1 MTDAAEPLVPPIWLV
16 RGGVFAVVLL
26 AATTRS
32 LRRTRT
38 AALVAAW
45 RKVNDVMPDMGTMLA
60 HWAERTGPHSEGALL
75 PPHHERCLGCGP
87 DNPHGHHLQV
97 HRRGDGV
104 VADHVFDK
112 RHAGAPGVVHGGAVA
127 TVLDDLFGFLP
138 YLVGTPAVT
147 RQLTVDYLSPVLVG
161 VTYRIEATVTSREDR
176 KVFVA
181 ATVSDLDERTV
192 ATSSAVFI
200 TVDVEHFARHGGVS
214 GGSPTPPVAD
224 DHHDTGREGAVGQ
237 QRG

>member
-1 MTDAAEPLVPPIWLV
+1 M
-16 RGGVFAVVLL
+16 
-26 AATTRS
+26 
-32 LRRTRT
+32 
-38 AALVAAW
+38 
-45 RKVNDVMPDMGTMLA
+45 
-60 HWAERTGPHSEGALL
+60 
-75 PPHHERCLGCGP
+75 
-87 DNPHGHHLQV
+87 
-97 HRRGDGV
+97 
-104 VADHVFDK
+104 
-112 RHAGAPGVVHGGAVA
+112 HGGAVA

-176 KVFVA
+176 KVFVV

-214 GGSPTPPVAD
+214 GGGPTPPVTD
-224 DHHDTGREGAVGQ
+224 DHRDTGRESAVGQ

>member
-1 MTDAAEPLVPPIWLV
+1 M
-16 RGGVFAVVLL
+16 
-26 AATTRS
+26 
-32 LRRTRT
+32 
-38 AALVAAW
+38 
-45 RKVNDVMPDMGTMLA
+45 
-60 HWAERTGPHSEGALL
+60 
-75 PPHHERCLGCGP
+75 
-87 DNPHGHHLQV
+87 
-97 HRRGDGV
+97 
-104 VADHVFDK
+104 ADHVFDE
-112 RHAGAPGVVHGGAVA
+112 RHVGAPGVVHGGAVA

-176 KVFVA
+176 KVFVV

-214 GGSPTPPVAD
+214 GGGPTPPVTD
-224 DHHDTGREGAVGQ
+224 DHRDTGRESAVGQ